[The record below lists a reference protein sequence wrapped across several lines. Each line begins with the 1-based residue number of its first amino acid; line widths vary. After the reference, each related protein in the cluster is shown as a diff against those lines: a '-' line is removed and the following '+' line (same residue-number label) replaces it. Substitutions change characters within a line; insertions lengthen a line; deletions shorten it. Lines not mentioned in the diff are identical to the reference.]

1 MNSPEDKASFII
13 TISDSHV
20 LEKKYILHIFF
31 HDFLNV
37 EYSIDVSETIDGYYV
52 EGKDE
57 KFLLPDIF
65 FKKVFKKD
73 LEKEPEVH
81 EIMYGRSRDE
91 KLPAWFTTED
101 QASYLLK
108 ADIIGMAFFLL
119 SGYADIKY
127 SKRDDLERDIGNS
140 SFVVRK
146 LLIDRPIIQ
155 EWFLVLGELLLPKK
169 DFQNL
174 KNRKFSLSVT
184 HDVDQP
190 YEYLAYNSQR
200 FLKRI
205 VGDLLRRRSLQIA
218 ITRLQGYIN
227 KLRKRYKRDPYNNFQ
242 ELIELLEKYGVKSSF
257 FFVASDNKHPQDVKY
272 KIEHPAISEI
282 LKFVNEKGHK
292 IGIHPSFF
300 TFRNPEKLKEEIQR
314 LSKVLGDL
322 DIDQSVISS
331 RKHYLRWDW
340 LQTPLILS
348 EAGITDDYTV
358 GYPDRTGFRV
368 GVTFPYSAFCWNS
381 KKALPLKIHPLCVME
396 CSLTHKRYMG
406 LTYNEAE
413 LKVSEYADLIKK
425 IGGEYVV
432 LWHNH
437 VLINKEELNL
447 FSKVLDTAYTR
458 SDIT

>member
-1 MNSPEDKASFII
+1 MNGFKVISSPGFY
-13 TISDSHV
+13 
-20 LEKKYILHIFF
+20 LEKQYVFDVLIRDCFGKEYEFLVEEKLKSFEIFF
-31 HDFLNV
+31 NENKV
-37 EYSIDVSETIDGYYV
+37 TI
-52 EGKDE
+52 
-57 KFLLPDIF
+57 PDIF
-65 FKKVFKKD
+65 FSSYY
-73 LEKEPEVH
+73 EKTEQEPEVRNYKTGS
-81 EIMYGRSRDE
+81 EI
-91 KLPAWFTTED
+91 
-101 QASYLLK
+101 SYLKELSGWFGQDEEDVNSLNTFPI
-108 ADIIGMAFFLL
+108 DIIGMAFFLL

-146 LLIDRPIIQ
+146 SLIDRPIIQ
-155 EWFLVLGELLLPKK
+155 EWFLVLAEALLSEK

-174 KNRKFSLSVT
+174 KNRKFNLSVT

-190 YEYLAYNSQR
+190 YEYLSYTPQR

-205 VGDLLRRRSLQIA
+205 IGDFFKRRSFKKA
-218 ITRLQGYIN
+218 AVRLKGYTN

-242 ELIELLEKYGVKSSF
+242 ELTELLDKYRVKSTF

-272 KIEHPAISEI
+272 IIEHPAISEI
-282 LKFVNEKGHK
+282 LKLVDDKGHK

-300 TFRNPEKLKEEIQR
+300 TLRNPEILKEEIHR
-314 LSKVLGDL
+314 LSQVLADL
-322 DIDQSVISS
+322 EIDQAIISS

-340 LQTPLILS
+340 LHTPFILN

-368 GVTFPYSAFCWNS
+368 GVAFPYSAFCWNT
-381 KKALPLKIHPLCVME
+381 KKALPLKLHPLCVME
-396 CSLTHKRYMG
+396 CSLTHERYMG

-413 LKVSEYADLIKK
+413 LKVSEYADLLKNL
-425 IGGEYVV
+425 GGEYVV

-447 FSKVLDTAYTR
+447 FSKILDISYAH
-458 SDIT
+458 SDVT